1 MKTLPVITLLL
12 AQLAGGA
19 LLAQNATPPP
29 PPPSQNAPAAANQAP
44 VAAQPPSESS
54 QDDDP
59 TKAARQTAA
68 QRQADLVKRQA
79 ASQAATEAKVA
90 AAKARADA
98 LAALP
103 KLKENMTLTVKCE
116 LVAGIP
122 VEFSLNG
129 VGPEFATTLVLPQ
142 PSIDEADQKPTLTFL
157 CIVVPEG
164 DGYRIKYSL
173 NGAIPGDLDAQGNS
187 LPHHGPNVASTVVLK
202 LDEPFTDNNPA
213 TAKANDGKFVT
224 LKISRTPSATA
235 TP

>member
-1 MKTLPVITLLL
+1 MKSLPVITLIL

-29 PPPSQNAPAAANQAP
+29 PPPQNAPATANQAS
-44 VAAQPPSESS
+44 AAAESPSESS

-68 QRQADLVKRQA
+68 QRQADFVKQRA
-79 ASQAATEAKVA
+79 ASAAAAEARTA

-103 KLKENMTLTVKCE
+103 QLKENMTLTVKCE

-122 VEFSLNG
+122 AEFSLSG

-142 PSIDEADQKPTLTFL
+142 PSIDEADQKTTLTFL
-157 CIVVPEG
+157 SIVVPEG
-164 DGYRIKYSL
+164 DGYRIKYKL
-173 NGAIPGDLDAQGNS
+173 NYAVPGSLDAQGNS
-187 LPHHGPNVASTVVLK
+187 LPHHGSSVASTVIMK

-213 TAKANDGKFVT
+213 TAKDTDGKFVT
-224 LKISRTPSATA
+224 LKISRTSPPTA